1 MDNREYIA
9 IIESILFISGEP
21 VKLKALAEFFD
32 LTPTK
37 MKSIMVEMEQCYD
50 FERRGLQLICLDDSY
65 QLTTRSEYAS
75 YIDRFTGV
83 DRKKTLPTTLL
94 ETIAVIAYKQPITR
108 AEIEAVRGVKSD
120 YAVHK
125 LLEYDL
131 IKQDGRKDVP
141 GKPFLYVTT
150 PKFLRTFSLTS
161 LSDLP
166 VIEAPSE
173 EEEE

>member
-21 VKLKALAEFFD
+21 VKLKALAEFFAI
-32 LTPTK
+32 PNSQ
-37 MKSIMVEMEQCYD
+37 MKNIMNEMAQCYD
-50 FERRGLQLICLDDSY
+50 FERRGLQLICLDDAY
-65 QLTTRSEYAS
+65 QLTTRPEYSS

-83 DRKKTLPTTLL
+83 DRKKTLPATLL

-161 LSDLP
+161 LKDLP
-166 VIEAPSE
+166 VIETPEEDE
-173 EEEE
+173 EE